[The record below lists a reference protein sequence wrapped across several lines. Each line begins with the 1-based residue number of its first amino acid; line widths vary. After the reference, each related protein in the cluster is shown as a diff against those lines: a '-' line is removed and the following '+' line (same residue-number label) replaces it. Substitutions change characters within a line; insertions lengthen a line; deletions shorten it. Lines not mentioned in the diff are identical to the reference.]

1 MSGWVWNLLL
11 GSQYNRYDKN
21 IPQKLVG
28 TKKTARKSFF

>member
-21 IPQKLVG
+21 IPQKAVS
-28 TKKTARKSFF
+28 TQKMI